1 MALGRTHDL
10 TNLIA
15 LPAFLYFVPKEFYLP
30 FSAGYLIGTFLLSPD
45 IDLPG
50 SLPTRRWSVLRC
62 FWLPYQHLTRH
73 RGISHTPVFGSL
85 LRLLYMIFM
94 LLFLYFVLLGVVST
108 LDRGLGHLLSG
119 FNPFELLNHLFK
131 SDLSLYVVAGIIA
144 ADIVHVL
151 LDNLWSFLR
160 RII

>member
-1 MALGRTHDL
+1 
-10 TNLIA
+10 
-15 LPAFLYFVPKEFYLP
+15 
-30 FSAGYLIGTFLLSPD
+30 
-45 IDLPG
+45 
-50 SLPTRRWSVLRC
+50 
-62 FWLPYQHLTRH
+62 
-73 RGISHTPVFGSL
+73 
-85 LRLLYMIFM
+85 MIFM

-108 LDRGLGHLLSG
+108 LDMGHLLSG